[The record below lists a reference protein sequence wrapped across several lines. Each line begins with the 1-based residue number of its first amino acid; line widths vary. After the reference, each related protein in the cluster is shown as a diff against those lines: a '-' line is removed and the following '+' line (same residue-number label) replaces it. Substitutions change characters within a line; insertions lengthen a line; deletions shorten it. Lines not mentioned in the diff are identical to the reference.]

1 MKEKY
6 TTNKKNLYNVLLQR
20 KLPGEFSSGHLLSFL
35 KYYSKLISFY
45 KCKIAL
51 NTKMGSP
58 NKNYT
63 NQIVNTTTKL
73 N

>member
-1 MKEKY
+1 MKEKN

-45 KCKIAL
+45 KCKIAI
-51 NTKMGSP
+51 NTKMGS

-63 NQIVNTTTKL
+63 NQIVTTTTKL
-73 N
+73 D